1 MSEEDKMMDKINKN
15 LNILDNLLMEN
26 GFYKYINKLINIET
40 NISKMYDL
48 LKHYKSI
55 TEQIEKEATL
65 GMKEN
70 TNNNEYAKDLYTAY
84 KYINDKLQELKGSG
98 SNE

>member
-40 NISKMYDL
+40 DISEMYDL

-55 TEQIEKEATL
+55 IEQIKKETTL
-65 GMKEN
+65 GMREN
-70 TNNNEYAKDLYTAY
+70 TNNNEYAKGLFSAY
-84 KYINDKLQELKGSG
+84 QYINNKIKELLKD
-98 SNE
+98 E

>member
-1 MSEEDKMMDKINKN
+1 MNEEDKMMDKINKN

-40 NISKMYDL
+40 NISEMYDL

-55 TEQIEKEATL
+55 IEQIEKETTS

-70 TNNNEYAKDLYTAY
+70 TNNNDYAKGLFCAY
-84 KYINDKLQELKGSG
+84 QYINDKLQELKGSDK
-98 SNE
+98 E

>member
-1 MSEEDKMMDKINKN
+1 MNEEDKMMDKINKN
-15 LNILDNLLMEN
+15 LNILDNLLMKN

-40 NISKMYDL
+40 NISEMYDL

>member
-1 MSEEDKMMDKINKN
+1 MNEEDKMMDKINKN

-40 NISKMYDL
+40 NISEMYDL

-55 TEQIEKEATL
+55 IEQIEKETTL

-70 TNNNEYAKDLYTAY
+70 TNNNDYAKGLFCAY
-84 KYINDKLQELKGSG
+84 QYINDKLQELKGSDK
-98 SNE
+98 E